1 MVVILKRNGLDVGG
15 VHGEIGNHLVFA
27 WYWVFI
33 FPLAIIF
40 KWDGENSSYYRGF
53 VFLVDVR

>member
-1 MVVILKRNGLDVGG
+1 MVVILKRNGLDVCTND
-15 VHGEIGNHLVFA
+15 GETGKLLVA
-27 WYWVFI
+27 WILGIY
-33 FPLAIIF
+33 FPFGHYF

>member
-1 MVVILKRNGLDVGG
+1 MVVILKRNGLDVASYDGG
-15 VHGEIGNHLVFA
+15 NFEEERIG
-27 WYWVFI
+27 YWAFI
-33 FPLAIIF
+33 SPLAIIF